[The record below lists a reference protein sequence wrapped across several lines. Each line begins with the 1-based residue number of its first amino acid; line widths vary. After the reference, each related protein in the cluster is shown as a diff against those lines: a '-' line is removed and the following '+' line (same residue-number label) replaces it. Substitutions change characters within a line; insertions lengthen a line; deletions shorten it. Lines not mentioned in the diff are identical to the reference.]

1 VRNRAGWWTSQ
12 AAARAAQRVPTGIV
26 SDEPIGE
33 PRWLPVLAV
42 LSAAGLY
49 VTLPARFIVGPS
61 SGVFS
66 VVRWV
71 VPVLT
76 LALLAPLALSAPK
89 HRIVQSVG
97 RRAAALALI
106 VIIALANVSAIILMV
121 RLLVTGAHTYAR
133 ELFRAAIH
141 MWCMNVIVFGL
152 LYWQLDGGGPMKRQA
167 GAGTP
172 DFLFP
177 QTTLP
182 ELAPGWQP
190 KFLDYLY
197 VSFTN
202 ATAFSPTDAMPLSA
216 WSKVLMM
223 VQSGASLLLAVLVAA
238 RAVNILK

>member
-1 VRNRAGWWTSQ
+1 MRDRRTWLRSQ
-12 AAARAAQRVPTGIV
+12 ATRAAQRAPTGIM
-26 SDEPIGE
+26 SQEPIGE

-42 LSAAGLY
+42 LTAAGLY

-61 SGVFS
+61 SGIFG

-71 VPVLT
+71 VPVFT

-89 HRIVQSVG
+89 TRIVLSVG

-106 VIIALANVSAIILMV
+106 VLIALANVSAIILMV

-152 LYWQLDGGGPMKRQA
+152 LYWQLDGGGPMQRQA
-167 GAGTP
+167 GGGAR

-177 QTTLP
+177 QDTLP
-182 ELAPGWQP
+182 ERVSAWHP
-190 KFLDYLY
+190 KFLDYFY

-202 ATAFSPTDAMPLSA
+202 ATAFSPTDAMPLSPWA
-216 WSKVLMM
+216 KVLMM
-223 VQSGASLLLAVLVAA
+223 IQSAASLLLAVLVAA